1 MTSKNYHKYI
11 RFLLGT
17 GALLFL
23 SGAWLDASAHT
34 YVGVDLNSFFTPWH
48 AVLYS
53 GYAVLAIGIL
63 LKKYISKDSSWDMGF
78 LGIIIFGIGGASDVI
93 WHTLLGIE
101 EGIEALI
108 SPSHLFLFVG
118 GFLMLA
124 HIIFSRPS
132 KKQLDL
138 AAIISLASIYSLVMF
153 ITHFMNPYLSVHDF
167 FFTDWK
173 QELAAASLFFQALM
187 TNFIFLYA
195 IKLNISGKQIGIIF
209 LSSFVLLSIH
219 SLLGEPYKMILIIL
233 CGSIY
238 SLISTSILNW
248 FYHTKNI
255 LKIQIS
261 SALISGTYGAIL
273 ILYIFLCHQFF
284 WETQEIRWR
293 FYGLGGLICIPSLFG
308 FLIANLHNYQKRIL
322 NKNHD

>member
-1 MTSKNYHKYI
+1 
-11 RFLLGT
+11 
-17 GALLFL
+17 
-23 SGAWLDASAHT
+23 
-34 YVGVDLNSFFTPWH
+34 
-48 AVLYS
+48 
-53 GYAVLAIGIL
+53 
-63 LKKYISKDSSWDMGF
+63 
-78 LGIIIFGIGGASDVI
+78 
-93 WHTLLGIE
+93 
-101 EGIEALI
+101 
-108 SPSHLFLFVG
+108 
-118 GFLMLA
+118 
-124 HIIFSRPS
+124 
-132 KKQLDL
+132 
-138 AAIISLASIYSLVMF
+138 MF
-153 ITHFMNPYLSVHDF
+153 ITHFMNPYLSVYDF

-195 IKLNISGKQIGIIF
+195 IKLNISRKQIGIIF

-219 SLLGEPYKMILIIL
+219 SLLGEPYKMILIIF

-293 FYGLGGLICIPSLFG
+293 FYGLGGLICIPGLFG
-308 FLIANLHNYQKRIL
+308 FLIANLHNHQK
-322 NKNHD
+322 KNVKEKS